1 MLLRCPAGR
10 VDPTPDDPRFSLILA
25 NSPPDLGGEL
35 DMDSPDGGD
44 FSAVGPELVRPA
56 TALAFA
62 GGVLVALDDAL
73 DDDLD
78 DVESVDAG
86 RDPLDWTE
94 FMDVFRWNVMP
105 SNWLI
110 SSPQASS
117 CSSSNSRKD
126 RSVGGG
132 FEDVVLPV
140 MRFQKPPAFFSPLL
154 PPPPPPPPPPNAPF
168 GVVIAAQIASL
179 FLFSVGCQTG

>member
-1 MLLRCPAGR
+1 MSSFGELNSALNLAILAASALASRRSRSMSGDSGTLCPVPPGLANDDDDCTEDSDMLLRCPAGR

-110 SSPQASS
+110 SSPLEHIG
-117 CSSSNSRKD
+117 RDD
-126 RSVGGG
+126 RDVGVAVR
-132 FEDVVLPV
+132 VV
-140 MRFQKPPAFFSPLL
+140 
-154 PPPPPPPPPPNAPF
+154 
-168 GVVIAAQIASL
+168 
-179 FLFSVGCQTG
+179 